1 MRICQRDHNKKTNNY
16 SYDVSKSDGGWLLTI
31 FFFEFQHIKI
41 RINKIVNDPLFEI
54 ISTELN
60 NIYIFRY

>member
-1 MRICQRDHNKKTNNY
+1 MRIYQRVHNKRTNNY
-16 SYDVSKSDGGWLLTI
+16 SYDISKSVLTI